1 MAKRSRRLIAAGMA
15 IVGLGALGY
24 YYYSVIVLDAY
35 VHLFEALHLGPV
47 ESSQSLMRGVLPFL
61 GWLLLAA
68 SSRIVWGPR
77 AKAAGR
83 SFTPSVLILND
94 SSPHPEL
101 TFACREEPS
110 G

>member
-68 SSRIVWGPR
+68 S
-77 AKAAGR
+77 AALFGG
-83 SFTPSVLILND
+83 
-94 SSPHPEL
+94 PEL
-101 TFACREEPS
+101 RQRVVRSRRAS
-110 G
+110 